1 MKLKISHNLT
11 NDQLQKA
18 VLGLVSAQGI
28 EAEVADALLKAAGCS
43 CDGPKEPRDAPT
55 RELLRQFRHQYALAA
70 IDIKQAVERRLQ
82 GAALIKSIGPTRP
95 LTKEEIADLL
105 QVIRDRFGFIAAQIQ
120 GDYTPPQDLL
130 SRWQAEGW
138 IAPDVTP
145 QDFALAVGTEG
156 RIIHNA
162 YAFGRAWQ
170 AVEKGGSFAE
180 IMKLAAT
187 MPLMTPDVHAIAIAE
202 QQTANYITA
211 LGDDTAKLAGEIIAE
226 RNRTIIRNMA
236 IDFHEQRL
244 QAKVLDREKK
254 EALGIAIPE
263 RQVNTWQGFSSELYH
278 AMDDKSRDWD
288 RVAFFEI
295 TDAQKQGQAMQILE
309 QHGPKQLVYKMPL
322 PTACAQCKHLYL
334 EEDGTPKVFT
344 LAELIG
350 NGMNIG
356 RKAHPVK
363 GGKAVPGGR
372 EDGQETLKAVAGL
385 VHPWCMC
392 SLHVF
397 TGFESWYLQKKN
409 RGNATI
415 AKSHVKTY
423 TRQDGTIVREHDDS
437 RTKKTPAAPKGHHH
451 ALVALLRKRKAATGD
466 GKKPKGRIGHPMA
479 LLRTVAKK
487 KVEPGK
493 DAAKEEKKVAGK
505 PRKPRETAAATR
517 KRIEAE
523 VRGGEPRHVLGE
535 IHYVKKSRQIAH
547 GAILLKSNKN
557 HDRDGKFA
565 ASPEVARTIASLR
578 KLYQSRKETENKTVT
593 IRMIG
598 RAEAQKISEAANGIR
613 VDNYTIKVTR
623 ERIRHVDDNHG
634 DAEKEKEAKQIQITE
649 EDVARI
655 PEVISRPI
663 KIGEATRTKDGNRT
677 VAFFKKYKDG
687 TIKCV
692 FEVSVRSSEVRL
704 KTMFKF
710 AP

>member
-55 RELLRQFRHQYALAA
+55 RELLRQFRHQYGLAA

-82 GAALIKSIGPTRP
+82 GAELIKSIGPTRP

-105 QVIRDRFGFIAAQIQ
+105 QVVKDRFGFIAAQIQ

-145 QDFALAVGTEG
+145 QDFVLAVAADT
-156 RIIHNA
+156 RVIHNA
-162 YAFGRAWQ
+162 FLFGRAWQ
-170 AVEKGGSFAE
+170 AVEQGDSFAE

-187 MPLMTPDVHAIAIAE
+187 MPLLTPDVHAIAIAE

-226 RNRTIIRNMA
+226 RNRTIIRSMA

-244 QAKVLDREKK
+244 HAKVLDREKK

-263 RQVNTWQGFSSELYH
+263 RPVNTWQGFSSELYH

-309 QHGPKQLVYKMPL
+309 QHGPQQLVYKMPL

-356 RKAHPVK
+356 RKAHPVRS
-363 GGKAVPGGR
+363 GEVVPGGR

-385 VHPWCMC
+385 VHPNCQC
-392 SLHVF
+392 LGPYPL
-397 TGFESWYLQKKN
+397 TTYEPWYLQKKN
-409 RGNATI
+409 RGNAVI

-423 TRQDGTIVREHDDS
+423 TRKDGTIVKEHDDIRS
-437 RTKKTPAAPKGHHH
+437 KKTQPAPTGHHH
-451 ALVALLRKRKAATGD
+451 ALVALLRKRKVATGD

-487 KVEPGK
+487 KVDPEKDVAK
-493 DAAKEEKKVAGK
+493 DAEKVASK
-505 PRKPRETAAATR
+505 PRKPRATAADTR

-523 VRGGEPRHVLGE
+523 IRGGEPRTVLGE
-535 IHYVKKSRQIAH
+535 THYV
-547 GAILLKSNKN
+547 
-557 HDRDGKFA
+557 
-565 ASPEVARTIASLR
+565 P
-578 KLYQSRKETENKTVT
+578 
-593 IRMIG
+593 
-598 RAEAQKISEAANGIR
+598 
-613 VDNYTIKVTR
+613 
-623 ERIRHVDDNHG
+623 
-634 DAEKEKEAKQIQITE
+634 
-649 EDVARI
+649 
-655 PEVISRPI
+655 
-663 KIGEATRTKDGNRT
+663 TK
-677 VAFFKKYKDG
+677 
-687 TIKCV
+687 
-692 FEVSVRSSEVRL
+692 
-704 KTMFKF
+704 
-710 AP
+710 